1 MYQKNIWNK
10 KYVVQEASFVQQAPL
25 LVAESAAN
33 AQQAPLL
40 LVIMQTRVFA
50 QQENVQQAPL
60 LVAESANKCSTS
72 TPACCRECKQGCLHN
87 NSRCKQGCLHNK
99 ISQGEI
105 NEKYIQK
112 CL

>member
-60 LVAESANKCSTS
+60 LVAESANRGVCT
-72 TPACCRECKQGCLHN
+72 TTQGANRGVCTTKYH
-87 NSRCKQGCLHNK
+87 K
-99 ISQGEI
+99 
-105 NEKYIQK
+105 EK
-112 CL
+112 